1 MKPSI
6 FVLAVVALA
15 ACNNRVETSC
25 VTIVPS
31 TLLHEIYCG
40 EEAPQGI
47 CFAEFSNGF

>member
-1 MKPSI
+1 MKPPML
-6 FVLAVVALA
+6 VLALVVLA

-47 CFAEFSNGF
+47 CFAEVNNGF